1 MIVLQVVTRLLA
13 IVGKEFVEVA
23 RRPGALFSL
32 VLGPFLIMALFGLG
46 YNNSGGSFRTL
57 LVVPPGSGLSTQL
70 EDYRS
75 LVMPGVELAGVQTD
89 VESARQA
96 LRDQAVD
103 VVIFAPSDLEANFK
117 AGRQSTIRVEYDI
130 VSPLK
135 ANYALV
141 LAQQLGYG
149 VNQQIIERAA
159 ANGVSELTK
168 LGRTLSIPPALIAAP
183 TRADPHNLAPIDPTL
198 TSFFGPAVLALI
210 LQHMA
215 VTLTALS
222 LVRERHTG
230 VFDVLRVSPVSAV
243 EIILGKMVAFGI
255 LGAGVSAVTLGLL
268 VNALHVPFLGDAG
281 LVGMTI
287 GLVLAASLGIGLLI
301 SVISDSERQAVQ
313 LALLLLLASV
323 FFSGFVLDV
332 QQFVPAV
339 QAIGDMLPVT
349 HGIRLLQDLMLRGAT
364 TESWRLV
371 ALVSITLVT
380 LATTWAL
387 LRRGLSAR
395 A

>member
-1 MIVLQVVTRLLA
+1 
-13 IVGKEFVEVA
+13 
-23 RRPGALFSL
+23 
-32 VLGPFLIMALFGLG
+32 
-46 YNNSGGSFRTL
+46 
-57 LVVPPGSGLSTQL
+57 
-70 EDYRS
+70 
-75 LVMPGVELAGVQTD
+75 MPGVDLVSVQAD

-103 VVIFAPSDLEANFK
+103 VVIVAPSDLQANFE
-117 AGRQSTIRVEYDI
+117 AGRQSTILVEYNI
-130 VSPLK
+130 VSPVK

-141 LAQQLGYG
+141 LAQQLAYG

-159 ANGVSELTK
+159 AKGVSEVGT
-168 LGRTLSIPPALIAAP
+168 LGRTSPIPPAVIAAP
-183 TRADPHNLAPIDPTL
+183 TRADPHNLAPVDPSL

-243 EIILGKMVAFGI
+243 EIILGKLVAFAI
-255 LGAGVSAVTLGLL
+255 LGAGMSVVILGLL
-268 VNALHVPFLGDAG
+268 VYAFHAPFLGDAG
-281 LVGMTI
+281 LVGITI

-313 LALLLLLASV
+313 LALLVLLGSV
-323 FFSGFVLDV
+323 FFSGFILDV
-332 QQFVPAV
+332 QQFIPAV
-339 QAIGDMLPVT
+339 QVIGDLLPVT

-364 TESWRLV
+364 TESWRLS
-371 ALVSITLVT
+371 ALLVIALVT
-380 LATTWAL
+380 LATTWGF

>member
-103 VVIFAPSDLEANFK
+103 VVIFAPPDLQANFE

-130 VSPLK
+130 VSPVK

-159 ANGVSELTK
+159 AKGVSELTK
-168 LGRTLSIPPALIAAP
+168 LGETSTIPPAVIAAP

-230 VFDVLRVSPVSAV
+230 VFDVLRVSPVSAI
-243 EIILGKMVAFGI
+243 EIILGKMIAFGI
-255 LGAGVSAVTLGLL
+255 LGAGVSAVILGLL
-268 VNALHVPFLGDAG
+268 VNAFHAPFLGDVG
-281 LVGMTI
+281 LVGITI
-287 GLVLAASLGIGLLI
+287 GLVLAASLGLGLLI

-313 LALLLLLASV
+313 LALLVLLGSV

-332 QQFVPAV
+332 QQFAPAV
-339 QAIGDMLPVT
+339 QVIGDLLPVT

-364 TESWRLV
+364 TESWRLMVLV
-371 ALVSITLVT
+371 AITLVT
-380 LATTWAL
+380 LATTWVF

>member
-103 VVIFAPSDLEANFK
+103 VVIFAPPDLQANFE

-130 VSPLK
+130 VSPVK

-159 ANGVSELTK
+159 AKGVSELTK
-168 LGRTLSIPPALIAAP
+168 LGETSTIPPAVIAAP

-313 LALLLLLASV
+313 LALLMLLASV

-364 TESWRLV
+364 TESWRLM
-371 ALVSITLVT
+371 ALVAIALVT
-380 LATTWAL
+380 LAMTWVL

>member
-1 MIVLQVVTRLLA
+1 MIGLKVVTRLLA
-13 IVGKEFVEVA
+13 IMGKELVEVA

-46 YNNSGGSFRTL
+46 YNNSGISFRTL

-70 EDYRS
+70 EDYRT
-75 LVMPGVELAGVQTD
+75 LVMPGVDLVGVQAD
-89 VESARQA
+89 VGSARQA

-103 VVIFAPSDLEANFK
+103 VVIVAPSDLQANFE
-117 AGRQSTIRVEYDI
+117 AGRQSTILVEYNI
-130 VSPLK
+130 VSPVK

-141 LAQQLGYG
+141 LAQQLAYG

-159 ANGVSELTK
+159 AKGVSEVGT
-168 LGRTLSIPPALIAAP
+168 LGRTSPIPPAVIAAP
-183 TRADPHNLAPIDPTL
+183 TRADPHNLAPVDPSL

-243 EIILGKMVAFGI
+243 EIILGKLVAFAI
-255 LGAGVSAVTLGLL
+255 LGAGMSVVILGLL
-268 VNALHVPFLGDAG
+268 VYAFHAPFLGDAG
-281 LVGMTI
+281 LVGITI

-313 LALLLLLASV
+313 LALLVLLGSV
-323 FFSGFVLDV
+323 FFSGFILDV
-332 QQFVPAV
+332 QQFIPAV
-339 QAIGDMLPVT
+339 QAIGDLLPVT

-364 TESWRLV
+364 TESWRLS
-371 ALVSITLVT
+371 ALLVIALVT
-380 LATTWAL
+380 LATTWVF

>member
-103 VVIFAPSDLEANFK
+103 VVIFAPPDLQANFE

-130 VSPLK
+130 VSPVK

-159 ANGVSELTK
+159 AKGVSELTK
-168 LGRTLSIPPALIAAP
+168 LGETSTIPPAVIAAP
-183 TRADPHNLAPIDPTL
+183 TQADPHNLAPIDPTL

-313 LALLLLLASV
+313 LALLMLLASV

-364 TESWRLV
+364 TESWRLM
-371 ALVSITLVT
+371 ALVAIALVT
-380 LATTWAL
+380 LAMTWVL

>member
-46 YNNSGGSFRTL
+46 YDNSGVSFRTL

-75 LVMPGVELAGVQTD
+75 LVMPGVDLVGVQTD

-96 LRDQAVD
+96 LRNQAVD
-103 VVIFAPSDLEANFK
+103 VVIVAPSDLEANFE

-130 VSPLK
+130 VSPVK

-141 LAQQLGYG
+141 LAQQLAYG

-159 ANGVSELTK
+159 AKGVSEVTK
-168 LGRTLSIPPALIAAP
+168 LGGTSSIPPAVIAAP
-183 TRADPHNLAPIDPTL
+183 TQADPHNLAPIDPTL

-230 VFDVLRVSPVSAV
+230 VFDVLRVSPVSAI
-243 EIILGKMVAFGI
+243 EIILGKMIAFGI
-255 LGAGVSAVTLGLL
+255 LGAGVSAVILGLL
-268 VNALHVPFLGDAG
+268 VNAFHAPFLGDVG
-281 LVGMTI
+281 LVGITI
-287 GLVLAASLGIGLLI
+287 GLVLAASLGLGLLI

-313 LALLLLLASV
+313 LALLVLLGSV
-323 FFSGFVLDV
+323 FFSGFVLYV
-332 QQFVPAV
+332 QQFAPAV
-339 QAIGDMLPVT
+339 QVIGDLLPVT
-349 HGIRLLQDLMLRGAT
+349 HGIRLLKDLMLRGAT
-364 TESWRLV
+364 TESWRLMVLV
-371 ALVSITLVT
+371 AITLVT
-380 LATTWAL
+380 LATTWVF